1 MDIQDLGLMS
11 LEASASLFIF
21 VLAIK
26 LYKMKIKTHSGC
38 CGDKFEIDTENNGA
52 KSTPMDS
59 VLSQV

>member
-1 MDIQDLGLMS
+1 MEVNDLGLMS
-11 LEASASLFIF
+11 LEASASLLIF

-26 LYKMKIKTHSGC
+26 LYKMKIKAHSGC
-38 CGDKFEIDTENNGA
+38 CGDKFEIDTENDGA